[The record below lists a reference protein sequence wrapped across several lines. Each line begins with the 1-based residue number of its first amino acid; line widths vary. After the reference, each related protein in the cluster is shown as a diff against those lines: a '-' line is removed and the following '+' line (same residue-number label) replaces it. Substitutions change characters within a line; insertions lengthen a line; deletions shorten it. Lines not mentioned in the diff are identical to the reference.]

1 MDEILEKFTDDNILL
16 AIKIALYNSIFD
28 FSSELLEFFF
38 LKDIAYVKF
47 I

>member
-38 LKDIAYVKF
+38 FKRHSLC
-47 I
+47 